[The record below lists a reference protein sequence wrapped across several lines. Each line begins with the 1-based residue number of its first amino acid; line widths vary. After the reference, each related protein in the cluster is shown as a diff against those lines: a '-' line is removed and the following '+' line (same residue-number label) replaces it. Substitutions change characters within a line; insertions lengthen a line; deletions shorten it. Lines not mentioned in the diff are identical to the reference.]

1 MQVPF
6 KYTAA
11 MSSTS
16 ETFFPLQFRDSS
28 ITLCEQSSKE
38 AIELKIATPLFY
50 SNVVRHS
57 HISEFITSSLLT
69 LPPNAQ
75 TFYTSNP
82 KALLDLFETRPRSLG
97 LKDSIQHQSAA
108 TNSLRW
114 RFLRWLR
121 NLFPRTH
128 TTIVSPHRPTVKVQ
142 DIRPFPLS
150 PTDVFA
156 QQSQDIE
163 MANRYRKAV
172 VKLLISDI
180 IAFGQPILLDALD
193 YAICI
198 ALCYIFVKTIGAAIS
213 QIAGAGI
220 AMNDGT
226 LQDCTAL
233 VKLVLGCSGVH
244 LWWAFKEMF

>member
-11 MSSTS
+11 ISSTS
-16 ETFFPLQFRDSS
+16 ETFFPLQIRDSS
-28 ITLCEQSSKE
+28 RIPSEQSSNE
-38 AIELKIATPLFY
+38 AVELKISTPLFY

-69 LPPNAQ
+69 LPPNSQ

-82 KALLDLFETRPRSLG
+82 QALLDLFDTRPRLLG
-97 LKDSIQHQSAA
+97 LKESLQQQTAA
-108 TNSLRW
+108 TKSLRW

-128 TTIVSPHRPTVKVQ
+128 TTIVSPHSPTTKLQ

-150 PTDVFA
+150 ALDLFA

-163 MANRYRKAV
+163 MANKYRKAV

-193 YAICI
+193 HAICI
-198 ALCYIFVKTIGAAIS
+198 ALCYIFVKTIGAAVS
-213 QIAGAGI
+213 QSVGAGN
-220 AMNDGT
+220 AMNGST
-226 LQDCTAL
+226 PHGFAAL